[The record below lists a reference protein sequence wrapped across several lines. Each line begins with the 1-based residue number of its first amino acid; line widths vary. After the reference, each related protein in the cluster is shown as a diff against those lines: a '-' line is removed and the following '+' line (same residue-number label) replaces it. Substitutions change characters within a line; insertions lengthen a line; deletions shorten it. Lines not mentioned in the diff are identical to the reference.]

1 MLERKL
7 QKKSAQLDLAH
18 TAINDMQKKMD
29 KLAAEQR
36 NVQSELQG
44 QIRNKAT
51 ENDEVESRYRQKYH

>member
-29 KLAAEQR
+29 KLAADQR

-44 QIRNKAT
+44 
-51 ENDEVESRYRQKYH
+51 